1 MNMLLQHLC
10 PPRTQTAEAQLNSAE
25 LEKNA
30 VQSWTRR
37 KMHVLLLQG
46 DATWQ
51 KSRFSSCWT
60 LRYLGW
66 FLKCTQCLTSC
77 PVLSFVGPF
86 LPQKV
91 SGLCFD
97 LELNMQF
104 QLHQKHFEVA
114 MNVCIIAALQP
125 LEKGFLP
132 CIPHM
137 WRIQDSSHWNHR
149 KERHSSQLRDGHNNL
164 SPKAHWSP
172 WQIFEYAA
180 SNTQIQSLFFKAKH
194 RLVTC
199 KSC

>member
-1 MNMLLQHLC
+1 MQYK
-10 PPRTQTAEAQLNSAE
+10 AE
-25 LEKNA
+25 LDE
-30 VQSWTRR
+30 

-60 LRYLGW
+60 LGA
-66 FLKCTQCLTSC
+66 FKKSAQVSQCLTSC

-137 WRIQDSSHWNHR
+137 WRIQDSSHWNPR

-164 SPKAHWSP
+164 SPEAHSSP

-180 SNTQIQSLFFKAKH
+180 SNTNPK
-194 RLVTC
+194 LVFQGKTQAC
-199 KSC
+199 HL